1 MSKTVSPKAASHAT
15 AGTTPTTQA
24 KRPPVDAI
32 LGSYLR
38 TGERPYIHICWML
51 HNHCNHRC
59 SYCDKSNWGGDHPWP
74 KIDDAFRFFETVLR
88 HYNDRR
94 ITVSFSGGEPTLW
107 PDLVKLV
114 MWLRERDITVGMT
127 SNGTKGPEFFQTISP
142 MLQWLSLSFHPQFT
156 EPNRFTETV
165 IAAQSTP
172 HLTVRL
178 MMPPERRL
186 WNRSYA
192 FGEKLK
198 TLTSFLRPV
207 IAEYV
212 PIVDGFASPNAR
224 PIRYE
229 DDQTQRFE
237 QASFQL
243 GPSSPSPKGTPIADV
258 EGGIIGSPI
267 RFIPLDPNQLI
278 TRNENNFFGWRCEIG
293 REQLFIDSMGRILRA
308 GCGVGGLVGHITDS
322 EFFFPTSSV
331 RCDKVF
337 CHCLTD
343 VLATKASPRWDL
355 LSPELI
361 SQPNPANRSTPS
373 YLRYVLAYPHAV
385 VSREFKYLAKRYL
398 PPRVY
403 YTARDGFRMMKQF
416 ITRLKSRA
424 SS

>member
-1 MSKTVSPKAASHAT
+1 MSKTVPPTAASNA
-15 AGTTPTTQA
+15 AVGTTQA

-74 KIDDAFRFFETVLR
+74 KIDDAFHFFETVIR
-88 HYNDRR
+88 HYSDRR

-114 MWLRERDITVGMT
+114 KWLRERDIAVGMT
-127 SNGTKGPEFFQTISP
+127 SNGTKGPEFFKTISP
-142 MLQWLSLSFHPQFT
+142 MLQWLSFSFHPQFT
-156 EPNRFTETV
+156 EPNRFIETV
-165 IAAQSTP
+165 TAAESTP
-172 HLTVRL
+172 HITVRL

-186 WNRSYA
+186 WNRSYE
-192 FGEKLK
+192 FGERLK
-198 TLTSFLRPV
+198 NLASFSRP
-207 IAEYV
+207 IGAEYV
-212 PIVDGFASPNAR
+212 PIVDGFGSANTR
-224 PIRYE
+224 PIQYE
-229 DDQTQRFE
+229 HDQEKQFE
-237 QASFQL
+237 QASFWL
-243 GPSSPSPKGTPIADV
+243 GPNSPAPKGTAISDV

-267 RFIPLDPNQLI
+267 QFIPLDPNQLI
-278 TRNENNFFGWRCEIG
+278 TKNENNFFGWRCEVG

-308 GCGVGGLVGHITDS
+308 GCGVGGTIGHITDD

-343 VLATKASPRWDL
+343 VLATKVSPRWDL
-355 LSPELI
+355 VSPELHREPTP
-361 SQPNPANRSTPS
+361 SNRSTQS
-373 YLRYVLAYPHAV
+373 YIRYWFAYPHAV
-385 VSREFKYLAKRYL
+385 FSREFQQLAKRHL

-403 YTARDGFRMMKQF
+403 YTVRDGFRMMKRF
-416 ITRLKSRA
+416 FTRLRSRA